1 MKLIKYIL
9 FFIVSLSLFAHSQSL
24 KFVRTDVEK
33 ARENF
38 VTATYIFGLD
48 VYADSINNCTGV
60 TFELSHNLPEYLK
73 LSDWSYGDFGEK
85 GSAVVIHNID
95 TLTKQGRLYVGVLS
109 GEPVG
114 FTGLNNPKLI
124 HLEFAVSQSAP
135 HGSEL
140 VFDVI
145 NSKAVTYDGL
155 AGKINDIYVP
165 SFKFKVHGFTDVWP
179 GDADNNGVVDT
190 RDIATVGLYLGY
202 GLSKDNFRSFKRENP
217 STYWTR
223 QRALCWDSL
232 EVTYADCDGNGD
244 VNITDMLIVPLN
256 FGKVADNPDNTN
268 KPIPIV
274 ESSYA
279 NCNYSD
285 YKKKPILAYIPETII
300 GLAAKIQWKE
310 TKNQFICIEEN
321 NLFGSE
327 QFFFTKEL
335 ENLYISEFLISST
348 SKSIINQGYSVLA
361 WVRSD
366 FFVTDENLF
375 DLIDAQGITPDG
387 RIVPLKLIT
396 SADDNGVL
404 LHDNK
409 NLLAS
414 DGYLAI
420 SNLKEEFPLIVEVFD
435 LMGNLLKRESIIQ
448 SAGQIKIDVSI
459 LASGYYYTLIRN
471 YNSTNLIKFLKI

>member
-9 FFIVSLSLFAHSQSL
+9 FFILSMSFIAHSQSL

-48 VYADSINNCTGV
+48 VYADSISNCTGV

-95 TLTKQGRLYVGVLS
+95 TVSKQGRLYVGVLS

-135 HGSEL
+135 HGTEL
-140 VFDVI
+140 QFDVI

-155 AGKINDIYVP
+155 AGKINDIFVP

-202 GLSKDNFRSFKRENP
+202 GLSKENFRSFKRENP
-217 STYWTR
+217 STYWTK

-244 VNITDMLIVPLN
+244 INITDMLIIPLN
-256 FGKVADNPDNTN
+256 FGKVTDNPDNKN
-268 KPIPIV
+268 KPIPVV
-274 ESSYA
+274 ESSEA
-279 NCNYSD
+279 DCDFSD
-285 YKKKPILAYIPETII
+285 TKKTPIIAYIPESII
-300 GLAAKIQWKE
+300 GFAAKIDWKNI
-310 TKNQFICIEEN
+310 KNNFICVDEN
-321 NLFGSE
+321 NLFGSG
-327 QFFFTKEL
+327 QYFFLNEFNNFYL
-335 ENLYISEFLISST
+335 SEFLVSSI
-348 SKSIINQGYSVLA
+348 SKSTVNQGYSILA

-366 FFVTDENLF
+366 YFDCDYDLF
-375 DLIDAQGITPDG
+375 ELIEAQGITPDG
-387 RIVPLKLIT
+387 RIIPLKLVT
-396 SADDNGVL
+396 SAEDNDL
-404 LHDNK
+404 LVHENN
-409 NLLAS
+409 NLIVS
-414 DGYLAI
+414 DGYLTI
-420 SNLKEEFPLIVEVFD
+420 TNPKEELPRIIEVYD
-435 LMGNLLKRESIIQ
+435 LTGNLSIRENSIK
-448 SAGQIKIDVSI
+448 SEGQIKIDVSI
-459 LASGYYYTLIRN
+459 LASGYYYAVVK
-471 YNSTNLIKFLKI
+471 YKNSTNLIKFLKI